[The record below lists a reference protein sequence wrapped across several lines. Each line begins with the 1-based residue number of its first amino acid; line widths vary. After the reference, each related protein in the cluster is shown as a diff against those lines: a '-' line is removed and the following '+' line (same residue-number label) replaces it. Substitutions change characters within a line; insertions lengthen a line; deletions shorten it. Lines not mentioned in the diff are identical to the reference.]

1 MRWSITFRI
10 EILFIYASMFFIFPF
25 LFLILLFMG
34 HVFLPSFMNCYSCSY
49 RKMDCYV
56 QKNWNETAFDF
67 ENTKPG
73 YPVQEKSSDYV
84 DWKST
89 IMFLIKKTEH
99 YIVASSVEN
108 LLCIFLSLSGMPLF
122 VDRNAWSNTSES
134 FAFTLIWQFV
144 FCSCR
149 TFLWLCLW
157 FWLDF
162 FLQPCHW
169 GKVSGLLFF

>member
-1 MRWSITFRI
+1 
-10 EILFIYASMFFIFPF
+10 
-25 LFLILLFMG
+25 
-34 HVFLPSFMNCYSCSY
+34 
-49 RKMDCYV
+49 MDCYV

-122 VDRNAWSNTSES
+122 VDRNA
-134 FAFTLIWQFV
+134 
-144 FCSCR
+144 
-149 TFLWLCLW
+149 
-157 FWLDF
+157 
-162 FLQPCHW
+162 
-169 GKVSGLLFF
+169 